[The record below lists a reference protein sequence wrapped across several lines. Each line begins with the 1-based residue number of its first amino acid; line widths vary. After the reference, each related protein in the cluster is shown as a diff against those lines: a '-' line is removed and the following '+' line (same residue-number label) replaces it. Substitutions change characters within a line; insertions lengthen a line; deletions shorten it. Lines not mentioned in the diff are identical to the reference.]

1 MQLVP
6 RDGEAFPV
14 VRVDDEDEG
23 LGLFFPFRTDS
34 NRFEQKVMN
43 RGRGERNK
51 VVKSNREK
59 LGSHLLVIVPPEGAD
74 LVLPSYVPDSEVY
87 VLSAFVRL
95 FVCSFVCV
103 V

>member
-1 MQLVP
+1 
-6 RDGEAFPV
+6 
-14 VRVDDEDEG
+14 
-23 LGLFFPFRTDS
+23 
-34 NRFEQKVMN
+34 MN

-95 FVCSFVCV
+95 FVCSFVCIV
-103 V
+103 